1 MRGICV
7 ELLHYITEAIDM
19 NMSDTE
25 INNRIETV
33 ANREDVS
40 SEEYCQIYEQAMLAY
55 NTKYNPLWQE

>member
-25 INNRIETV
+25 INNRIEIV
-33 ANREDVS
+33 ANREDIS